1 MAYSEWGFRVT
12 GKKVMVIDDE
22 PAIHRLI
29 NIILEDEGFL
39 IVGPQEHREAKHSI
53 VGGKPDVIIL
63 DIMMPEVD
71 GFDILRMLK
80 EDDET
85 MHIPVIIL
93 SVRSLQEDID
103 KAMSLG
109 ADHYLTKPFEPSEL
123 ISTLKTVL
131 AGSAGG

>member
-1 MAYSEWGFRVT
+1 VT
-12 GKKVMVIDDE
+12 EKKVMVIDDE

-29 NIILEDEGFL
+29 KIILEDEGF
-39 IVGPQEHREAKHSI
+39 IMIGPQEHRKAKHSA

-85 MHIPVIIL
+85 RQIPVIIL

-123 ISTLKTVL
+123 IGTIKTVL
-131 AGSAGG
+131 ADSVGG